1 MQESLLERGGNGV
14 CVRRLGVDRAG
25 QMRITR
31 FVNNDN
37 VTVEEMVATAAGRLA
52 QRCAGRHVLAI
63 QDTTVLK
70 SAGGGGLYLHPVVAV
85 DAQDGAILGLAHAQF
100 MSRSCGKAAQRRK
113 KAVKDKESQRWLDG
127 AQAASRAC
135 AGAARITVVADRESD
150 IYAAFAQRP
159 DNVDLLVRAAQDRS
173 LGDDGRLFA
182 AIDALQE
189 AGRTQLS
196 LPAQAG
202 RKTRVAILA
211 VRFTSVTLK
220 RPKNAIGKDLPKT
233 GLAKNHQ
240 PVCGGRARDRSAK
253 ARTCI
258 GGC

>member
-1 MQESLLERGGNGV
+1 
-14 CVRRLGVDRAG
+14 
-25 QMRITR
+25 MRITR
-31 FVNNDN
+31 FVNNDS
-37 VTVEEMVATAAGRLA
+37 VTVGEMVATAAG

-63 QDTTVLK
+63 PAQRLRCREDTTVLK
-70 SAGGGGLYLHPVVAV
+70 IAGGGGINLHPVVAV

-113 KAVKDKESQRWLDG
+113 KALKDKESQRWLDG

-150 IYAAFAQRP
+150 IYAAFAQHP

-240 PVCGGRARDRSAK
+240 PVCGGRARDRSARRRER
-253 ARTCI
+253 ALAAADNP
-258 GGC
+258 